1 MTHVPEILLLLVTA
15 FAMGRLWERHLAL
28 RQRFKD
34 YLEGLGDREP
44 EPMPEHLDS
53 VDTATLNYHVSMAFV
68 EGSTLQDIT
77 AAGASS
83 VAIWAARCAD
93 THGLDQTTIEQGR
106 YRVETEITVKYEPLA
121 DDESAVPIFDG
132 AKLVRM
138 LEGSQRG

>member
-1 MTHVPEILLLLVTA
+1 MPLTHVPEILLILVTA
-15 FAMGRLWERHLAL
+15 FAMGRLWERHKAL
-28 RQRFKD
+28 NQRLKD
-34 YLEGLGDREP
+34 YLDKLAGKPLPERLDR
-44 EPMPEHLDS
+44 

-106 YRVETEITVKYEPLA
+106 YRVATEITVKYEPLA
-121 DDESAVPIFDG
+121 DDEAAVPIFDG
-132 AKLVRM
+132 AALVRM
-138 LEGSQRG
+138 LESSQRG